1 MELDIGLTT
10 LLSVIPNLRVL
21 DDPGCH
27 TWRGSFRNRGSC
39 PCKSAYPRI
48 PSEQETLWVGDKVY
62 VGRGR
67 ITSFKKPQARDL
79 PDWQEAFN
87 IGINFTRT
95 VIERVITDLNY
106 WRIRHDD
113 YRRPF
118 DTFRSAITAI
128 ELYFYSLI

>member
-1 MELDIGLTT
+1 MGRRQ
-10 LLSVIPNLRVL
+10 SLR
-21 DDPGCH
+21 
-27 TWRGSFRNRGSC
+27 R
-39 PCKSAYPRI
+39 
-48 PSEQETLWVGDKVY
+48 
-62 VGRGR
+62 RGR

-87 IGINFTRT
+87 ISINFTRT

-106 WRIRHDD
+106 WRIRHGD

-118 DTFRSAITAI
+118 DTLRSAITAI